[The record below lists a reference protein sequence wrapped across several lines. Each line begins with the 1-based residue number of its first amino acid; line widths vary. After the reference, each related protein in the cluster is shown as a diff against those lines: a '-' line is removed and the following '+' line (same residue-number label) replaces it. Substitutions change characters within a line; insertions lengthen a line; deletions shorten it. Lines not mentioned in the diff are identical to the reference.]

1 MSAKLRAARALPLL
15 LVLALALVG
24 SGGDDDDDPVA
35 VSTPTTAT
43 EDSDAEPE
51 SDETAD
57 SGSDEPAS
65 GGEAGEAGFVNING
79 TTLGINEV
87 RRCEPF
93 FGGEDDLDLQALGQ
107 GLQAFIVINRPI
119 SSSPLVE
126 QALSIQGGNAGG
138 VFTASAW
145 SQDGES
151 WTLEETDPLPG
162 PPFEVAGNVIRGS
175 LLLSDARGSGETRT
189 VSFEVAIPEEIIDC

>member
-1 MSAKLRAARALPLL
+1 
-15 LVLALALVG
+15 VLALVG
-24 SGGDDDDDPVA
+24 CGGDDDDDPVA

-65 GGEAGEAGFVNING
+65 GGEAGFVVVDG

-119 SSSPLVE
+119 SNSPLVE